1 MANANP
7 ELASFFTTVE
17 TVLVGQ
23 RSLIERLVI
32 ALLTDGHVLLEGL
45 PGLAKTLA
53 VRTVAAA
60 LDLQFKRV
68 QFTPDLLPADV
79 VGTQIYNP
87 QSGQFTVKQGPVFTN
102 ILLADEINRA
112 PAKVQSA
119 LLQAMEE
126 RHVTLGENTLAL
138 PKPFFVLA
146 TQNPLEQEGTYPLPE
161 AQLDRF
167 MMKVKIDYPSR
178 TEELAVLD
186 RMGSV
191 AAETHVASVLDAVE
205 LAKLRAAVDA
215 IHVDV
220 KIKQYIVDLVRA
232 TREKPNLIQ
241 TGASPRAVLALLRAA
256 KGHAFLQGRGYVTPD
271 DVKPMAPDVL
281 RHRIILTYE
290 AEAEE
295 MTADAVLKQVLDTQ
309 PVP

>member
-1 MANANP
+1 MAHANP
-7 ELASFFTTVE
+7 ELAPFFAAVE

-23 RSLIERLVI
+23 RPLIERLVI
-32 ALLTDGHVLLEGL
+32 ALLTDGHVLLEGV
-45 PGLAKTLA
+45 PGWAKTLA
-53 VRTVAAA
+53 IRTVAAA
-60 LDLQFKRV
+60 LDLQFRRV
-68 QFTPDLLPADV
+68 QFTPDLLPADI

-87 QSGQFTVKQGPVFTN
+87 QSGHFTVKPGPVFTN

-126 RHVTLGENTLAL
+126 RHVTLGENTMPL
-138 PKPFFVLA
+138 PVPFFVLA

-167 MMKVKIDYPSR
+167 MMKVLIDYPSR
-178 TEELAVLD
+178 EEELVVLE

-191 AAETHVASVLDAVE
+191 DSNIAVTKVLNAVGLE
-205 LAKLRAAVDA
+205 KLRSAVDGL
-215 IHVDV
+215 HVDA

-232 TREKPNLIQ
+232 TREKSNLIQ

-256 KGHAFLQGRGYVTPD
+256 KGQAYLNGRGYVTPD
-271 DVKPMAPDVL
+271 DVKRLAPDVL

-295 MTADAVLKQVLDTQ
+295 MTADAVLKTLLDSQ